1 MIVMIVMIM
10 IFKTHGSMPAFGW
23 YPVTLHFL
31 SSQYEEVED
40 NEGNTHT
47 SDVPDASVY
56 VISANPCCNP
66 GQ

>member
-1 MIVMIVMIM
+1 MIVMMVMTV

-31 SSQYEEVED
+31 SSQYEEVEG
-40 NEGNTHT
+40 NEGATHT
-47 SDVPDASVY
+47 CDVRDASVY
-56 VISANPCCNP
+56 VISANTCCKP